1 MIIYHCNIAA
11 TENIHGPENKYFRS
25 IHCVGATIAII
36 TLYIPVIYICQL
48 WQYFYSI
55 YIHVF
60 EILVIEVNTLL
71 NEILNLVKFFSNHF
85 VFLLNCSL
93 LESRTGYMQRL
104 R

>member
-36 TLYIPVIYICQL
+36 TLYIPVVYICSNI
-48 WQYFYSI
+48 FI
-55 YIHVF
+55 RYIF

-71 NEILNLVKFFSNHF
+71 NEILKKKFKSFRFSF
-85 VFLLNCSL
+85 KLLFA
-93 LESRTGYMQRL
+93 RVQDWIHATFTL

>member
-11 TENIHGPENKYFRS
+11 TENVHGPENKYFRS

-36 TLYIPVIYICQL
+36 TLYVPVIYICGNI
-48 WQYFYSI
+48 FI
-55 YIHVF
+55 RYIF
-60 EILVIEVNTLL
+60 EILVIEVNTLF
-71 NEILNLVKFFSNHF
+71 NEILNLVNFFSNHF

>member
-36 TLYIPVIYICQL
+36 TLYIPVIYICGNI
-48 WQYFYSI
+48 FI
-55 YIHVF
+55 RYIF
-60 EILVIEVNTLL
+60 EILVIEVNTLF
-71 NEILNLVKFFSNHF
+71 NEILNLVNFFSNHF

>member
-11 TENIHGPENKYFRS
+11 TENVHGPENKYFRS

-36 TLYIPVIYICQL
+36 TLYIPVIIYICGNI
-48 WQYFYSI
+48 FI
-55 YIHVF
+55 RYIF

-71 NEILNLVKFFSNHF
+71 NEILNLVIFFFKSF
-85 VFLLNCSL
+85 RFLLNCSL

>member
-11 TENIHGPENKYFRS
+11 TENVHGPENKYFQS

-36 TLYIPVIYICQL
+36 TLYIPVIYICGNI
-48 WQYFYSI
+48 FI
-55 YIHVF
+55 RYIF

-71 NEILNLVKFFSNHF
+71 NEILNLVNFFFQIISF
-85 VFLLNCSL
+85 SFKLLFA
-93 LESRTGYMQRL
+93 RVQDWIHATFTL

>member
-11 TENIHGPENKYFRS
+11 TENVHGPENKYFRS
-25 IHCVGATIAII
+25 IHCVGATIA
-36 TLYIPVIYICQL
+36 TVIYICGNI
-48 WQYFYSI
+48 FI
-55 YIHVF
+55 RYIF

-71 NEILNLVKFFSNHF
+71 NEILNLVNFFFKSF
-85 VFLLNCSL
+85 RFLLNCSL

>member
-11 TENIHGPENKYFRS
+11 AENVHGPENKYFRS
-25 IHCVGATIAII
+25 IHCVGATIAVI
-36 TLYIPVIYICQL
+36 TLYIPVIYICGNI
-48 WQYFYSI
+48 FI
-55 YIHVF
+55 RYIF

-71 NEILNLVKFFSNHF
+71 NEILNLVNFFSNHF